1 MAGELHETCGQSIA
15 ASFGPAERKLPP
27 DRTALDVDDAEFAA
41 AQFIDD
47 RRHRHDGHGV
57 AVAHET
63 LDALGTAQ
71 LHHYTQRSESYIRRR
86 EVFRNHFEGSRT
98 AFTQHQGHRLQ
109 LRERNLVA
117 TAVPTFRRS
126 DQHQFV
132 GNERFVMEPRMPGAA
147 FDQPQIGIV
156 TREGRLDLLAVART
170 RAKPS
175 PRETGP

>member
-1 MAGELHETCGQSIA
+1 MQCSESPPSKEFRAEQHYRHRPRINDQWFPMTGHRILEYPNGSGGDPTAENGLQNIAEAPRRIRPYGGRTPRNCGQGIA

-27 DRTALDVDDAEFAA
+27 DRTALDVDDAELAA
-41 AQFIDD
+41 AQLIDD

-98 AFTQHQGHRLQ
+98 AFAQHQGHRLK
-109 LRERNLVA
+109 
-117 TAVPTFRRS
+117 
-126 DQHQFV
+126 
-132 GNERFVMEPRMPGAA
+132 RF
-147 FDQPQIGIV
+147 
-156 TREGRLDLLAVART
+156 LSL
-170 RAKPS
+170 
-175 PRETGP
+175 